1 MAGTGTKQRMAHVN
15 DSHLGLRSHPLG
27 RVSCLAAMEPRTGGW
42 WRMEGRDG
50 RFFTFEGRV
59 GAREAG
65 EPREERGEGRALAR
79 SQCGDGEGRGMQSF
93 DAMKSL
99 FEVRDRRYE

>member
-1 MAGTGTKQRMAHVN
+1 
-15 DSHLGLRSHPLG
+15 
-27 RVSCLAAMEPRTGGW
+27 
-42 WRMEGRDG
+42 MEGRDG

-93 DAMKSL
+93 DAAKSF
-99 FEVRDRRYE
+99 FEVRDRRYD